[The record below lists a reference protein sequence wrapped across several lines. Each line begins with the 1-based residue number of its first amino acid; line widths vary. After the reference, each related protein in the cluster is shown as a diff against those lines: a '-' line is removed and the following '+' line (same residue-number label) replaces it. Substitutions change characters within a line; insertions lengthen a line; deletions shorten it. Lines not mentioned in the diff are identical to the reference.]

1 MGIGHLSLR
10 ARLAALAAAGSVVVL
25 SVAAPLLYRDLSGAL
40 SAAITNELE
49 IRVDDLD
56 AGLNDGPVVSGSALV
71 TAQVIDN
78 TSGEVLSPAGSE
90 PLLTASEL
98 TRASRELVIINR
110 PVSGVGNQARVLAR
124 PIGDSGAGTV
134 GAAATSTQPLT
145 RARDRLVG
153 ILVVAGP
160 ALVAAVWI
168 SAWALAGAALRPVR
182 RMAREAATISA
193 AAAGRR
199 LPEPASGDEIAE
211 LGRTLNAMLD
221 RIESTIAREREFID
235 NAAHELRTPIAV
247 LRGELELAAHDVDE
261 PDVVRQNLT
270 SALEETDRLAQRTEN
285 LLILARADAG
295 QLIPGKATTE
305 LLAAVRASVRRL
317 PHREDVSIQVF
328 GEPAVVHGDFEWIAH
343 IIGNLVANADRF
355 ARSRVVVT
363 VATTDGRGR
372 LTVADDGPGF
382 PPALLPRAFDRFARS
397 DHAQNQPGAGL
408 GLAIVASLT
417 QALGG
422 TVSARNG
429 PPEGGACLQ
438 IDLPLAGTGSRL

>member
-40 SAAITNELE
+40 SDAITNELE

-71 TAQVIDN
+71 TAQVIDA

-110 PVSGVGNQARVLAR
+110 PVSGIGNQARVLAR
-124 PIGDSGAGTV
+124 PIGDFGAGTV

-160 ALVAAVWI
+160 TLVAAVWI
-168 SAWALAGAALRPVR
+168 SAWALAGAALRPVG

-199 LPEPASGDEIAE
+199 PPEPASGDEIAE
-211 LGRTLNAMLD
+211 PGRTLDAMLD
-221 RIESTIAREREFID
+221 RMESAIAR
-235 NAAHELRTPIAV
+235 
-247 LRGELELAAHDVDE
+247 
-261 PDVVRQNLT
+261 
-270 SALEETDRLAQRTEN
+270 QR
-285 LLILARADAG
+285 
-295 QLIPGKATTE
+295 
-305 LLAAVRASVRRL
+305 
-317 PHREDVSIQVF
+317 
-328 GEPAVVHGDFEWIAH
+328 
-343 IIGNLVANADRF
+343 
-355 ARSRVVVT
+355 
-363 VATTDGRGR
+363 
-372 LTVADDGPGF
+372 
-382 PPALLPRAFDRFARS
+382 
-397 DHAQNQPGAGL
+397 
-408 GLAIVASLT
+408 
-417 QALGG
+417 
-422 TVSARNG
+422 
-429 PPEGGACLQ
+429 
-438 IDLPLAGTGSRL
+438 